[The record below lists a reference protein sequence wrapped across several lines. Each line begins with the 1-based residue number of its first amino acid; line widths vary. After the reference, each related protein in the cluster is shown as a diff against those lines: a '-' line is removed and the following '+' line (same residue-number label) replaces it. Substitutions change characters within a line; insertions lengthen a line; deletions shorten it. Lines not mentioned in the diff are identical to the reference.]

1 MIPERALRKG
11 SGFESVVFGVNI
23 KLPSGWNAMSN
34 GDFVMKRV
42 GAAQEQFFASQ
53 AIVKRPLSGSTMVV
67 LNSENLVPQVNPCEG
82 EEFKAVERCERVFL
96 RPWSD
101 YVRAGPSEGGCV
113 GWNDGENVSFDDLG
127 NHRYRIFSKFF
138 LITHEPQPIS
148 AGGRASAG
156 FGRWPRSGGG
166 SWPRGRSA
174 C

>member
-138 LITHEPQPIS
+138 DGTEHSVYLMKLGQTFNGYKCQN
-148 AGGRASAG
+148 
-156 FGRWPRSGGG
+156 
-166 SWPRGRSA
+166 
-174 C
+174 